1 MIAPAEHTDVVTV
14 AFQVAGNQLGESGVV
29 FDQEDVGHDVSRNTV
44 MCRSQIP
51 CGSRLA
57 CYGGASDTES
67 LTDSPRSGASPLPHL
82 ILIVS
87 KVVQGYTPPVP
98 CGLHLTFLHRRPTQ
112 LHSTTAQVALGCAS
126 QYWDKS
132 MSKNLFAPFCLL
144 ALTLALSACDKSADE
159 APATPPVKVRIETLA
174 AKPLSITSELS
185 GRIAAPRIAEVRAR
199 VAGVVMQRVFKEG
212 HDVKQGDVLFR
223 IDPAPFKADL
233 DSAQANL
240 SKAEANAFQARL
252 QEQRYSQLVEGNAI
266 SGQDYDNA
274 RAAVRQTNAEVAA
287 NKAAVE
293 RARLNLGY
301 ATVTAPISGRIGRA
315 LVTEGALVGQ
325 NEATPL
331 ALIQQLDPIHADL
344 TQSTRELNDL
354 RRAFRAGSLKQVGQD
369 QAKATLIQDD
379 GSLYPLPGKLLFAEI
394 SVDPGTGQIIL
405 RSEFPNPD
413 LDLLP
418 GSFVRVRLEQAVDKQ
433 GISVPQ
439 RAITRDSAGI
449 PMVLLLDAEQT
460 VSLQPVELGA
470 VIEDRWIVSS
480 GLKAGDRIVVE
491 GLQHARP
498 GEKVEVDDS
507 PLVKE

>member
-1 MIAPAEHTDVVTV
+1 
-14 AFQVAGNQLGESGVV
+14 
-29 FDQEDVGHDVSRNTV
+29 
-44 MCRSQIP
+44 
-51 CGSRLA
+51 
-57 CYGGASDTES
+57 
-67 LTDSPRSGASPLPHL
+67 
-82 ILIVS
+82 
-87 KVVQGYTPPVP
+87 
-98 CGLHLTFLHRRPTQ
+98 
-112 LHSTTAQVALGCAS
+112 
-126 QYWDKS
+126 
-132 MSKNLFAPFCLL
+132 MSKNLLAPLSLIAL
-144 ALTLALSACDKSADE
+144 ALMLSACDKSSTFEE
-159 APATPPVKVRIETLA
+159 AEPLASVRIETIEA
-174 AKPLSITSELS
+174 RPLSISSELS

-199 VAGVVMQRVFKEG
+199 VAGVVLQRAFREG
-212 HDVKQGDVLFR
+212 SDVKQGQVLFR

-233 DSAQANL
+233 DSADAAL
-240 SKAEANAFQARL
+240 RKAQANAFQARL
-252 QEQRYSQLVEGNAI
+252 QEKRYAQLINDQAI
-266 SGQDYDNA
+266 SAQEYDNA
-274 RAAVRQTNAEVAA
+274 RAATLQANADVAA
-287 NKAAVE
+287 NQAAVA

-325 NEATPL
+325 NESTPL

-344 TQSTRELNDL
+344 TQSTRELNEL

-418 GSFVRVRLEQAVDKQ
+418 GSFVRVRVEQAVDKQ
-433 GISVPQ
+433 GLSVPQ

-460 VSLQPVELGA
+460 VSQQPVELGA
-470 VIEDRWIVSS
+470 VIDNRWIVTS
-480 GLKAGDRIVVE
+480 GLKAGDRIIVE